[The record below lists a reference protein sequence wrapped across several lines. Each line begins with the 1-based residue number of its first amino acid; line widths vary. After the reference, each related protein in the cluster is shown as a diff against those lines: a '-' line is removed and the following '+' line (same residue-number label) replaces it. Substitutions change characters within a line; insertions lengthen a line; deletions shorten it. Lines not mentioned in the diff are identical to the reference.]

1 MNKLFL
7 EPDMESRV
15 SRTEFSQGDIIFEMN
30 EPAKHIYVLESGEL
44 GVTYGDNPETEI
56 GSILQGESFGESALL
71 IGGKRSATVRCETD
85 VTVQAFDSESIQGV
99 FKQWIDGKLMCQCLL
114 IEMIN
119 SNEFRRKSA
128 LSDTKEEPKSAA
140 LTDLVNNAVSAIKTL
155 AQTVRHPDQI
165 LEGWDK
171 KSAFLV
177 TGGHAT
183 IRQGNTTID
192 IGSDTCLG
200 ASQLILGNDPSGS
213 ITIESISHPLAGW
226 FIPIT
231 DEYEKLIDLNKG
243 LAAVA
248 RGIAHKTA
256 RSAVIS

>member
-1 MNKLFL
+1 
-7 EPDMESRV
+7 MESRV
-15 SRTEFSQGDIIFEMN
+15 SRTEFLQGDIIFEMN
-30 EPAKHIYVLESGEL
+30 APAKHIYVLEDGEL

-56 GSILQGESFGESALL
+56 GTILQGESFGESALL

-85 VTVQAFDSESIQGV
+85 VTVQAFDSESIQGI
-99 FKQWIDGKLMCQCLL
+99 FKQWVDGKRMCQCLL

-128 LSDTKEEPKSAA
+128 LSDAKEEPKSAA
-140 LTDLVNNAVSAIKTL
+140 LTDLVNSAVSAIATL

-165 LEGWDK
+165 LEGWEQGN
-171 KSAFLV
+171 AFLV

-183 IRQGNTTID
+183 IQRGNGSTD

-200 ASQLILGNDPSGS
+200 ASQLILGKKPSDA
-213 ITIESISHPLAGW
+213 IAIDTISHPLAGW

-231 DEYEKLIDLNKG
+231 DQYNKLTELNKG

-256 RSAVIS
+256 RSAVLS